1 MFENIKLEVG
11 RKSQSQFGVAGG
23 KGRKSQFAA
32 LKGRKLKAQGNAL
45 CNECDADFVAPLLA
59 ANYGDVFAWGKI
71 ADTEDCSRIK
81 TVLFYFT
88 NKKLNSNLSIS
99 LFQLRCPDFQL
110 LSSYFLVI
118 ITFLVGARWMLR
130 R

>member
-1 MFENIKLEVG
+1 VFENIKLEVG

-45 CNECDADFVAPLLA
+45 CNECDADFVAPLLS

-81 TVLFYFT
+81 
-88 NKKLNSNLSIS
+88 NRS
-99 LFQLRCPDFQL
+99 L
-110 LSSYFLVI
+110 LSYQ
-118 ITFLVGARWMLR
+118 TKN
-130 R
+130 